1 MVEIIFVFDFFNIEK
16 LSNGSE
22 MALAT
27 QATKTNLNN
36 LKIWIKFD
44 ALMHLILWMH
54 DKCKFDSDK
63 RSDTLINSARNF
75 TEAYKIKIAKSSL

>member
-44 ALMHLILWMH
+44 ALMHLIL
-54 DKCKFDSDK
+54 
-63 RSDTLINSARNF
+63 
-75 TEAYKIKIAKSSL
+75 